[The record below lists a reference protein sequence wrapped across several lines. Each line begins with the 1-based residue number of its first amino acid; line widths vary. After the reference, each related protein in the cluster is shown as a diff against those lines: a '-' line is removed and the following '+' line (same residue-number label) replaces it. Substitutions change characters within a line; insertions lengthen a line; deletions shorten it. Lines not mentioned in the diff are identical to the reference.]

1 MLSSLYNYIFNY
13 KYVKCCGC
21 QREMCIKNPIENM
34 NYSCS
39 NGCTFKAFYES
50 QEKNESNNTKAN
62 NTESNNTEPNN
73 SDK

>member
-21 QREMCIKNPIENM
+21 QKEMCIKNPIENM

-50 QEKNESNNTKAN
+50 QEKKN
-62 NTESNNTEPNN
+62 
-73 SDK
+73 